1 MKKRGELCLKSG
13 LASLLLFVLWTV
25 LVYTVDVQPAGV
37 NGTEIGF
44 AEINVWFHSVIGVNM
59 YLYALTDW
67 LGLVPVSICF
77 GFGVE
82 GLVQLFKRK
91 SLLKVDR
98 DIIISGIYY
107 IAVFAYYFLFEMIP
121 INYRPVLIDGCME
134 PSYPSSTTLLVLSV
148 MPTLVMRSKI
158 KLESSRIKKLII
170 CITMLFG
177 VLMLI
182 GRLLSGVHWITD
194 IIGSAFLSAGLF
206 CVYKSSVL
214 LCDKN

>member
-1 MKKRGELCLKSG
+1 MKKRGKLCLKSG
-13 LASLLLFVLWTV
+13 LASLFLFVLWTV

-59 YLYALTDW
+59 YLYCLTDW

-98 DIIISGIYY
+98 DIIILGIYY
-107 IAVFAYYFLFEMIP
+107 IAVFACYFLFEMIS

-148 MPTLVMRSKI
+148 MPTLVMRSKR

-170 CITMLFG
+170 CITMFFS

-206 CVYKSSVL
+206 YVYKSAVL

>member
-13 LASLLLFVLWTV
+13 LASLLLFMLWTV

-59 YLYALTDW
+59 YLYCLTDW

-107 IAVFAYYFLFEMIP
+107 IAVFACYFLFEMIP

-170 CITMLFG
+170 CITMLFSF
-177 VLMLI
+177 LMVI

-194 IIGSAFLSAGLF
+194 IIGSVILSAGLF
-206 CVYKSSVL
+206 YVYKSAVL